1 MKKFLKFLLG
11 VGAVVAAVG
20 GALYFLKKV
29 LMKDYLEDYDDDDF
43 DNDIYEEDDAEE
55 RDYVTINVP
64 EKEAEKDEETSD
76 DFEFTS
82 SDYEEEDDDVSVEL
96 EETTKDDFET
106 FESVSD

>member
-11 VGAVVAAVG
+11 VGAVVAAIG
-20 GALYFLKKV
+20 AALYFLKKV

-43 DNDIYEEDDAEE
+43 DNDIYEEDDIEE

-64 EKEAEKDEETSD
+64 GKETEDTTQETEAD
-76 DFEFTS
+76 DFDFTS
-82 SDYEEEDDDVSVEL
+82 MDDDDEVSAEM

-106 FESVSD
+106 FDSVSD

>member
-11 VGAVVAAVG
+11 VGAVVAAVA

-43 DNDIYEEDDAEE
+43 DNDIYEEDDSEE

-64 EKEAEKDEETSD
+64 EKEPETETD
-76 DFEFTS
+76 DFDFTS
-82 SDYEEEDDDVSVEL
+82 MDDDVEEISEEL

-106 FESVSD
+106 FDSVSD